1 MSFFKTLFGKSTP
14 LVEDKA
20 FTIDFEDALKR
31 YIGVTDGDVAYEFKD
46 KKGNVIPP
54 SYAFEG
60 AYNQWKEIQS
70 VWDKRG
76 VIFAALDSVYFN
88 RIPKA
93 QVIERFVIDRYPEKA
108 LQFAAA
114 NLNET
119 DYTDPEVLASLAKCH
134 FILLNF
140 DESIALAQKALE
152 QDGDNKKAK
161 IALADSFHLT
171 GQHEEAH
178 QIYQQLLEN
187 SLRNE
192 WKSDEINVLQLVDFK
207 NDIIHSSVYAVALLS
222 VPEAD
227 ETIWNTVAEEFYYC
241 PYFRSQHAFW
251 SIRSG
256 ESLKGVVKLLAT
268 AQEFPWYRDAVVNAK
283 SSILQFR
290 EQMQSDDLWE
300 NELQY
305 LTEIMQKNNWN

>member
-14 LVEDKA
+14 IAEDKA

-31 YIGVTDGDVAYEFKD
+31 YIGVTNGDVAYEFKD
-46 KKGNVIPP
+46 KRGNVIPP

-76 VIFAALDSVYFN
+76 VIFAALDSVYFH

-114 NLNET
+114 NLNEA
-119 DYTDPEVLASLAKCH
+119 DYTDPEALASLAKCH

-161 IALADSFHLT
+161 IALANSFHLT
-171 GQHEEAH
+171 GQHEKAH

-251 SIRSG
+251 YIRSG

>member
-76 VIFAALDSVYFN
+76 VIFAALDSVYFH

-192 WKSDEINVLQLVDFK
+192 WKSDEID
-207 NDIIHSSVYAVALLS
+207 SS
-222 VPEAD
+222 
-227 ETIWNTVAEEFYYC
+227 
-241 PYFRSQHAFW
+241 
-251 SIRSG
+251 
-256 ESLKGVVKLLAT
+256 
-268 AQEFPWYRDAVVNAK
+268 
-283 SSILQFR
+283 
-290 EQMQSDDLWE
+290 
-300 NELQY
+300 
-305 LTEIMQKNNWN
+305 